1 MKNEIKQ
8 QEQQNISEEERKY
21 QKTSLI
27 ADAWK
32 RLQRNKLAVV
42 GMIILLIF
50 IIMAIFAPVIAPYD
64 PIKIHWG
71 DEALPPF
78 WMQTA
83 SQDTVV
89 DEKNTV
95 EPAGESS
102 ADQEQEWNTSGE
114 NSSSQSNSDWSTGDT
129 ENNSKSQEESGWSS
143 SSDSSADDS
152 SEGSWNSPEPDSND
166 SEWNTSNSE
175 ETEGES
181 STGGDWTSGS
191 ESSTSDEVFQGKAAD
206 EDKETVASKSSD
218 NFYFLGTDQMGRDLL
233 SRIIYGARLTLI
245 VGLVS
250 VSISLII
257 GTLLGLLSGFFSGI
271 VDTIIMRFMDILLSF
286 PYILLAIFI
295 VSILGR
301 GLINAMIAI
310 GVVGT
315 PRFARVVRSQVLT
328 VKEQEYVMASRTLGA
343 NNMWLISRH
352 IFVNSLS
359 PLIVQT
365 TMSLASAIL
374 YAAALGFLGL
384 GAQAPT
390 PEWGVML
397 SDARSAMLT
406 APWVITFPGIAIILC
421 VLGFNLLGD
430 GLRDSL
436 DPRQKR

>member
-1 MKNEIKQ
+1 MKNELKQ
-8 QEQQNISEEERKY
+8 QEEINKNTEKKY
-21 QKTSLI
+21 SKTSLA

-50 IIMAIFAPVIAPYD
+50 IIMAVFAPVIAPYD
-64 PIKIHWG
+64 PIEINWG

-78 WMQTA
+78 WMKDNSSVQQSTTTELA
-83 SQDTVV
+83 TT
-89 DEKNTV
+89 E
-95 EPAGESS
+95 ESS
-102 ADQEQEWNTSGE
+102 TQTSSEQSWSSKDSDDSESSWSSG
-114 NSSSQSNSDWSTGDT
+114 SDSTA
-129 ENNSKSQEESGWSS
+129 EESSDGGWSS
-143 SSDSSADDS
+143 S
-152 SEGSWNSPEPDSND
+152 GTDSNND
-166 SEWNTSNSE
+166 DWNTSVSGEDN
-175 ETEGES
+175 TES
-181 STGGDWTSGS
+181 SEQGGWTTGS
-191 ESSTSDEVFQGKAAD
+191 ESSTSDEAFQGKAPD
-206 EDKETVASKSSD
+206 EDKETKVSKGSD
-218 NFYFLGTDQMGRDLL
+218 NFYLLGTDQMGRDLL

-245 VGLVS
+245 VGFVS
-250 VSISLII
+250 VSISLVI
-257 GTLLGLLSGFFSGI
+257 GTLLGLLSGFFGGI
-271 VDTIIMRFMDILLSF
+271 VDTLIMRAMDILLSF

-310 GVVGT
+310 GLVGV

-343 NNMWLISRH
+343 NNTWLISRH

-397 SDARSAMLT
+397 SDARSAILT

>member
-8 QEQQNISEEERKY
+8 QEQQNISGERKY

-32 RLQRNKLAVV
+32 RLKRNKLAVV

-64 PIKIHWG
+64 PIEIHWG
-71 DEALPPF
+71 DEALAPF

-83 SQDTVV
+83 SQDTAV
-89 DEKNTV
+89 DGKNTV

-102 ADQEQEWNTSGE
+102 ADQEQEWDTGDE
-114 NSSSQSNSDWSTGDT
+114 NSSSQSDSDWSTGDT
-129 ENNSKSQEESGWSS
+129 ESNSNSQEESGWSS
-143 SSDSSADDS
+143 GSDSSADES
-152 SEGSWNSPEPDSND
+152 NEGSWNAQDSGSND
-166 SEWNTSNSE
+166 SEWNTSNSGKV
-175 ETEGES
+175 EGES
-181 STGGDWTSGS
+181 SNEGGWTSGS

-206 EDKETVASKSSD
+206 EGKKSVASEKPD
-218 NFYFLGTDQMGRDLL
+218 NFYLLGTDQMGRDLL

-250 VSISLII
+250 VSISLVI
-257 GTLLGLLSGFFSGI
+257 GTVLGLLSGFFGGI

-301 GLINAMIAI
+301 GLTNAMIAI

-343 NNMWLISRH
+343 NNMWLITKH